1 MSPSRDGIPM
11 RRRTSTLASAAVCLR
26 EHALRALAKISPMAT
41 AHLDWLWSSNHQSW
55 GGPMNGQEGRREL
68 VRQIANIIDLAAV
81 VETGTFRGTTTEF
94 LWHVTGAPVF
104 TVEIQPR
111 FHRFAQRRF
120 SGNPAIR
127 VDLTDSV
134 AFLRRLADDPAVP
147 KQRVLFYFDAHWGRE
162 LPLQQELALVQ
173 DHWTDSIVIVDD
185 FEVPGDPGYGFD
197 DFGPGLA
204 LRPEY
209 LATSD
214 LAGLSVLY
222 PTLPSEQETGAR
234 RGCCVIASTMRAEDL
249 LRGGVPLAQPAA
261 ELDSM
266 TDVSAFNM
274 HS

>member
-1 MSPSRDGIPM
+1 
-11 RRRTSTLASAAVCLR
+11 LASAAGPLR
-26 EHALRALAKISPMAT
+26 EQALRVLAKISPTAT

-55 GGPMNGQEGRREL
+55 GGPMNGQEGRRAL
-68 VRQIANIIDLAAV
+68 IRQIASFTDLAAV

-94 LWHVTGAPVF
+94 LWHVTDAPVF

-111 FHRFAQRRF
+111 FHHFAQRRF
-120 SGNPAIR
+120 SGNPAIC
-127 VDLTDSV
+127 VDMGDSV

-214 LAGLSVLY
+214 LAGCSVLY
-222 PTLPSEQETGAR
+222 PTLPSDQETGAR
-234 RGCCVIASTMRAEDL
+234 RGCCVITTTARAEEL

-261 ELDSM
+261 QLVD
-266 TDVSAFNM
+266 A
-274 HS
+274 